1 MEGVPEYGFTEAVP
15 YSAKA
20 AVDGESDAGGVGINN
35 SFDAEAA
42 SPVRSKRERICFF
55 MTSGVEEL
63 ECEFFCLCRGAVRH
77 GYLIFSRWI

>member
-1 MEGVPEYGFTEAVP
+1 
-15 YSAKA
+15 
-20 AVDGESDAGGVGINN
+20 
-35 SFDAEAA
+35 
-42 SPVRSKRERICFF
+42 VRSKRERICFF